1 MLLVEN
7 RILNKEEV
15 STVTS
20 IDVAET
26 FGKRHADVLRDI
38 RELNCSDDFRQRN
51 FAQSEYINVQNHKQ
65 PMYFITRDG
74 FTLLVMGYNGEKA
87 MKFKEAYILQ
97 FNAMEKVLKEKLEER
112 AKGIVLRQTFTK
124 SIQMSAEN
132 ERMHGH
138 AYSTYTDIVYKT
150 IFGKSAKQFREEF
163 GIDKSESIRD
173 RLTKEE
179 LSKVSSLEDLIA
191 SLVRIGWG
199 YSEIKEFL
207 LQNKFRLITCEGE

>member
-51 FAQSEYINVQNHKQ
+51 FAQSEYINAQNHKQ

-150 IFGKSAKQFREEF
+150 IFGKSAKQFRDEF

-191 SLVRIGWG
+191 SLIRIGWG

-207 LQNKFRLITCEGE
+207 SQNKFRLITCEGE